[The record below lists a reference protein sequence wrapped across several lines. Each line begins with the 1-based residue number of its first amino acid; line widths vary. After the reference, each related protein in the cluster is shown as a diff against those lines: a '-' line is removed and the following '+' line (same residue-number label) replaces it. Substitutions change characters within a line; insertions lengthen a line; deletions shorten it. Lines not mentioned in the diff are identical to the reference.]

1 MENILEE
8 TKNIMRRYNIKPNK
22 SLGQNFLINSEV
34 VENIVQSSDIT
45 KDDMVIEIGPGLG
58 VLTKYL
64 LEKAKKVVC
73 IELDTKMVKILQ
85 DRFSE
90 YDNIEIIN
98 TDVLKINLNEIIEK
112 NKGEIRKVKVVAN
125 LPYYITTPIIMK
137 LIEDRLDIESITVM
151 IQKEVADRLIEIP
164 GGKNTG
170 AITYTVYYYCTSKK
184 IMEVP
189 NTSFIPEPEVTSEII
204 KMDLRYKPVVDVENG
219 TTKKVKI
226 STLLT
231 ALVEKNAGA
240 HNSIYRGKDITDLF
254 YDGTL
259 SKQIAAGT
267 FDDIF
272 VGDYIIGKT
281 SGRKY
286 LVADINY
293 RLHMGDTECT
303 KLHVLMIPERI
314 MGTAQMNASNITD
327 GAYIGSA
334 MYKTNLAQ
342 FKTVIKNDF
351 ETSHILKHRNLLQ
364 NAVSN
369 GCETGGTWYDS
380 DIELMNEIMVYGC
393 QIFKNATNGST
404 FPNNYQ
410 IDNSQLS
417 LFRLR
422 HDSIVARND
431 AGDRYW
437 YWLRDVV
444 SSTSF
449 ASVSYRGYSGYSS
462 ASNVGGVRP
471 AFLIV

>member
-1 MENILEE
+1 MGIKKISELEE
-8 TKNIMRRYNIKPNK
+8 LKN
-22 SLGQNFLINSEV
+22 LQTT
-34 VENIVQSSDIT
+34 DI
-45 KDDMVIEIGPGLG
+45 L
-58 VLTKYL
+58 
-64 LEKAKKVVC
+64 
-73 IELDTKMVKILQ
+73 
-85 DRFSE
+85 
-90 YDNIEIIN
+90 
-98 TDVLKINLNEIIEK
+98 
-112 NKGEIRKVKVVAN
+112 
-125 LPYYITTPIIMK
+125 
-137 LIEDRLDIESITVM
+137 
-151 IQKEVADRLIEIP
+151 
-164 GGKNTG
+164 
-170 AITYTVYYYCTSKK
+170 
-184 IMEVP
+184 
-189 NTSFIPEPEVTSEII
+189 
-204 KMDLRYKPVVDVENG
+204 PVVDVENG

-303 KLHVLMIPERI
+303 KPHVLMIPERI

-351 ETSHILKHRNLLQ
+351 ETSHILKHRNHLQ

-369 GCETGGTWYDS
+369 GCETGGTWYGS
-380 DIELMNEIMVYGC
+380 DIELMNEIWFMVV
-393 QIFKNATNGST
+393 K
-404 FPNNYQ
+404 
-410 IDNSQLS
+410 
-417 LFRLR
+417 
-422 HDSIVARND
+422 
-431 AGDRYW
+431 
-437 YWLRDVV
+437 
-444 SSTSF
+444 
-449 ASVSYRGYSGYSS
+449 YSKMLQMDLH
-462 ASNVGGVRP
+462 
-471 AFLIV
+471 FLTIIK